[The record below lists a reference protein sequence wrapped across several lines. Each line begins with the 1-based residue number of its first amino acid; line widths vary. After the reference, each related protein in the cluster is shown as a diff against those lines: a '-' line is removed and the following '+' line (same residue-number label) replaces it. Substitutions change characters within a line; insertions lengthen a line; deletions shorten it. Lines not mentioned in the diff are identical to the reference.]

1 VEDDDYDTL
10 GGYILDKAGSIPKE
24 NYSFTEFDLKFTVKE
39 VQNKRIKKVI
49 IEKLNSASD
58 N

>member
-1 VEDDDYDTL
+1 MMTMIHLVDTFL
-10 GGYILDKAGSIPKE
+10 TRLAAYLKKIIA
-24 NYSFTEFDLKFTVKE
+24 FTEFDLKFTVKE